1 MVLGI
6 KMLSGQREQI
16 SKAIKPVDLPKYD
29 PRQSYQWNYD
39 NAPSPDSAADVRQRG
54 KDSSLDEFFV
64 DGTWTF
70 CGLPALSPIGM
81 PAGPLL
87 NGKWLLYYADLGF
100 DVLTYKTVRSR
111 KRACYALPN
120 LQPIQEQIVHPNQLV
135 HASRKSESWAISFGM
150 PSMAPE
156 VWRADLEWTRDRLSQ
171 GKILSVS
178 VVATAEPSW
187 TLEQVADD
195 YAQCARWAVE
205 SGADCVELNF
215 SCPNVASVDGQL
227 DRDPASARQIL
238 EQVRSVIPE
247 TKFLIKVGFI
257 DDRQRALKLLSASNG
272 LLDGIA
278 TTNCLA
284 CLVQAKPGQSGEES
298 GLLFG
303 GEKRG
308 IGGAAIREAAVD
320 QVALLRSC
328 VDELELPISVVGVGG
343 ISTLEHVKASLEAG
357 AESVQLATAAMLD
370 PLVGLRMKDLLPEK

>member
-6 KMLSGQREQI
+6 QMLSGQREQKT
-16 SKAIKPVDLPKYD
+16 KAIKPVDLPKYD

-39 NAPSPDSAADVRQRG
+39 NAPSPASAADVQC
-54 KDSSLDEFFV
+54 KDSSLEEFFAV
-64 DGTWTF
+64 GTWTF

-87 NGKWLLYYADLGF
+87 NGKWLLYYANLGF

-111 KRACYALPN
+111 KRTCYALPN
-120 LQPIQEQIVHPNQLV
+120 LQPIQEQVVHPNQRV
-135 HASRKSESWAISFGM
+135 HASGKSDSWAISFGM
-150 PSMAPE
+150 PSMVPE
-156 VWRADLEWTRDRLSQ
+156 VWRADLEWTREQLPG

-178 VVATAEPSW
+178 VVATAEPDW

-227 DRDPASARQIL
+227 DRDPASASQIL
-238 EQVRSVIPE
+238 QHVRSEIPE
-247 TKFLIKVGFI
+247 TKLLIKVGFI
-257 DDRQRALKLLSASNG
+257 EDRQRALELLSAANG

-284 CLVQAKPGQSGEES
+284 CSVQAKPGQSGEES
-298 GLLFG
+298 ELLFG

-308 IGGAAIREAAVD
+308 IGGAAIRQAAVD
-320 QVALLRSC
+320 QVAMLRSC
-328 VDELELPISVVGVGG
+328 IDELKLPISVIGVGG
-343 ISTLEHVKASLEAG
+343 VSTLEHVKASLDAG
-357 AESVQLATAAMLD
+357 AESVQIATAAMLD
-370 PLVGLRMKDLLPEK
+370 PLVGLRMKDLLPKP

>member
-1 MVLGI
+1 M
-6 KMLSGQREQI
+6 
-16 SKAIKPVDLPKYD
+16 DLPKYD
-29 PRQSYQWNYD
+29 PQQSYQWNYD
-39 NAPSPDSAADVRQRG
+39 NAPSPDSAAELQCE
-54 KDSSLDEFFV
+54 DSVLDEFFAR
-64 DGTWTF
+64 GTWTY
-70 CGLPALSPIGM
+70 CGLPSLSPIGM

-87 NGKWLLYYADLGF
+87 NGKWLLYYANLGF

-111 KRACYALPN
+111 KRACYPLPN
-120 LQPIQEQIVHPNQLV
+120 LQPIQEQVVHPNQRV
-135 HASRKSESWAISFGM
+135 HASHKSDSWAISFGM

-156 VWRADLEWTRDRLSQ
+156 VWRNDLEWTREQLPE

-178 VVATAEPSW
+178 VVATAEPDW

-195 YAQCARWAVE
+195 YAQCARWAAE
-205 SGADCVELNF
+205 SGAECVELNF

-238 EQVRSVIPE
+238 EHVRSLIPE
-247 TKFLIKVGFI
+247 TKLLIKVGFI
-257 DDRQRALKLLSASNG
+257 DEPQQALELLSATTG

-284 CLVQAKPGQSGEES
+284 CSVQANPGELSEIS

-308 IGGAAIREAAVD
+308 IGGAAIRYAAVD

-328 VDELELPISVVGVGG
+328 IDELQLPISVIGVGG
-343 ISTLEHVKASLEAG
+343 VSTREHVKASLEAG

-370 PLVGLRMKDLLPEK
+370 PLVGLRLKNLLPAQ